1 MNGVADTDHERQR
14 QKQQQLQQHLPRKRE
29 AEKAIDESGLQSDSS
44 SDQVTVIERQYHES
58 RSQMDPSG
66 LLTGGLMM
74 PRSRSFYQVDPHMDH
89 PALHDDPTLGGRIMP
104 VRRKK
109 AKSKSPARR
118 HARNPYQTQITPAI
132 SPNIDVFGILENV
145 AKTEGAFSAPED
157 ALRASI
163 AAFTQD
169 AW

>member
-1 MNGVADTDHERQR
+1 MEESENRRH
-14 QKQQQLQQHLPRKRE
+14 QQLQQQQSILQRKRD
-29 AEKAIDESGLQSDSS
+29 AETQMDADHAGFHSDSS
-44 SDQVTVIERQYHES
+44 DQITVIERQYHHQDS
-58 RSQMDPSG
+58 RSQMDP
-66 LLTGGLMM
+66 GGLMM
-74 PRSRSFYQVDPHMDH
+74 SRSRSFYQTDHPMMDH
-89 PALHDDPTLGGRIMP
+89 SIIPEDPTLGGRIIP
-104 VRRKK
+104 VRNRKK
-109 AKSKSPARR
+109 AKSKSPAKRQG
-118 HARNPYQTQITPAI
+118 RNQYQTQITPAI